1 MSIDSHGSLWLPT
14 SQDAYEEGEG
24 GEHPEN
30 TNDKRKALDS
40 FLQSCGLSQVKNQQ
54 RINLKEASDRT
65 KSDYISSV

>member
-30 TNDKRKALDS
+30 TNDKRKALDT
-40 FLQSCGLSQVKNQQ
+40 FLQSCGLSQVKYQQ
-54 RINLKEASDRT
+54 RINWKEASDRT
-65 KSDYISSV
+65 KT

>member
-30 TNDKRKALDS
+30 TNDKRKALDT
-40 FLQSCGLSQVKNQQ
+40 FLQSCGLGQVKNQQ
-54 RINLKEASDRT
+54 RINWKEASDRT

>member
-30 TNDKRKALDS
+30 TNDKRKALDT

-54 RINLKEASDRT
+54 RINWKEASDRT
-65 KSDYISSV
+65 KRDYISSV